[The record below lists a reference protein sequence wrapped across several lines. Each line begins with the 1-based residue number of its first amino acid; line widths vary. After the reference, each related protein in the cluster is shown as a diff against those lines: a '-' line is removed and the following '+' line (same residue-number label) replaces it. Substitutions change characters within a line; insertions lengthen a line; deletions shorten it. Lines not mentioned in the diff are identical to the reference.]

1 MHSSDH
7 TQRARLIFMIAIFTT
22 IMSQIRLD
30 LYNENFIVSLGP
42 ICIPVFIY
50 LFDKVDIIPAAVVSA
65 AFIYGV
71 RLLIHIIQNGSVSGA
86 ESLYLPEAGFYV
98 LLGIFLYIFDQLI
111 SHRRKLYVFIPG
123 IMVIDYLC
131 NNLELFMRIQL
142 DSTNFHFQWM
152 LIAIAGARGLV
163 LLILLLSLDRYRIM
177 LFTKTHAQR
186 YSRLIMLMS
195 KLSGEVIWM
204 NKNMGQ
210 IEDTMSKSYKLYDSL
225 LEEGDEERAKAAL
238 DVAKDVHEIKK
249 EYRLIGQGL
258 SDSITGEINDQMEA
272 TELFTILVQAIQTEI
287 APSGQRLLVGFDLAD
302 RLYMKDPYWFLSVF
316 RNLIGNALEATAPDV
331 CTMQI
336 TEHID
341 AGAVIFSVSDNGP
354 GVDAE
359 YADHIFEPRFSTK
372 IDYET
377 GAVNRGLGLPIVK
390 GIIEENLGGSV
401 CLAPSDHGAR
411 FLVSVPVDKVEV
423 LS

>member
-42 ICIPVFIY
+42 ICIPLFIY
-50 LFDKVDIIPAAVVSA
+50 LFDKVDIIPTAVVSA

-225 LEEGDEERAKAAL
+225 LEEGDDERARTAL
-238 DVAKDVHEIKK
+238 DVAKDIHEIKK

-258 SDSITGEINDQMEA
+258 SDSITGEINDQMEV
-272 TELFTILVQAIQTEI
+272 TELFTILVQSIQTEI
-287 APSGQRLLVGFDLAD
+287 APSDQRLLVGFDLAD

-316 RNLIGNALEATAPDV
+316 RNLIGNALEASAPDV
-331 CTMQI
+331 CTVQI
-336 TEHID
+336 TEHIED
-341 AGAVIFSVSDNGP
+341 GSVVFSVSDNGP

-359 YADHIFEPRFSTK
+359 YAPHIFEQIGR
-372 IDYET
+372 
-377 GAVNRGLGLPIVK
+377 AHV
-390 GIIEENLGGSV
+390 
-401 CLAPSDHGAR
+401 
-411 FLVSVPVDKVEV
+411 
-423 LS
+423 